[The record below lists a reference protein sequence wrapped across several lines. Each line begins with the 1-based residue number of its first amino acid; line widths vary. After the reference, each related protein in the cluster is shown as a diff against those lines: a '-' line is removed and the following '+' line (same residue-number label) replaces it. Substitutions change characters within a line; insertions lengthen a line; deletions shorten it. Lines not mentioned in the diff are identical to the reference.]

1 MTIITTR
8 RRTILAGAGATA
20 LLAQGVRA
28 QERVRMGVAIRAATH
43 GWAGGL
49 NWHAQQA
56 RGRLAAKYPNLEVV
70 LVTARDAASQ
80 ANDLEDLV
88 SVRRI
93 NALVVL
99 PFESAP
105 LTDPVREVKKSGVFI
120 TVVDR
125 GLTDPSIQ
133 DAYVAGNN
141 PQFGA
146 VAGQYFRQRFPQGGQ
161 IVVLRGIPTVIDN
174 QRVESFQKA
183 IDGSGIKVLGM
194 QYANWNRDD
203 GFKVMQ
209 DFLQRFPKID
219 AVWAQDDDIAL
230 GVIEAVRQAGREN
243 EMFIVGGAGMK
254 EMVKRVMDHDRLV
267 PVDVTYP
274 PGMIEQAMEVT
285 AAHLAD
291 KAPVEKQYIVE
302 AVLVTPENAKE
313 HYFPDSP
320 F

>member
-1 MTIITTR
+1 MR
-8 RRTILAGAGATA
+8 RRTMLAGAAASVLAPMAATA
-20 LLAQGVRA
+20 Q
-28 QERVRMGVAIRAATH
+28 QTKVRMGVSIPSATH
-43 GWAGGL
+43 GWAAGL

-56 RGRLAAKYPNLEVV
+56 QKRLQTRYPNLEVV
-70 LVTARDAASQ
+70 LVTAADATRQ

-88 SVRRI
+88 SVRKI
-93 NALVVL
+93 TGLVVL

-105 LTDPVREVKKSGVFI
+105 LTDPVREVKNAGVFI

-141 PQFGA
+141 PLFGEI
-146 VAGQYFRQRFPQGGQ
+146 AGNYFRERFPNGGQ
-161 IVVLRGIPTVIDN
+161 IVVLRGIPTVIDT
-174 QRVESFQKA
+174 QRVEAFQKA
-183 IDGSGIKVLGM
+183 IDGGGIKVLAM
-194 QYANWNRDD
+194 QFANWNRDD

-219 AVWAQDDDIAL
+219 GVWAQDDDIAI
-230 GVIEAVRQAGREN
+230 GVIEAVRQAKREN
-243 EMFIVGGAGMK
+243 EMFVVGGAGMK
-254 EMVKRVMDHDRLV
+254 EMVKRVQDRDRLV

-274 PGMIEQAMEVT
+274 PGMIEQAMELT
-285 AAHLAD
+285 AAHLMD
-291 KAPVEKQYIVE
+291 KAPLQKQYIVP
-302 AVLVTPENAKE
+302 AVLVTPENAAE

>member
-1 MTIITTR
+1 MQ
-8 RRTILAGAGATA
+8 RRTMLAGAAA
-20 LLAQGVRA
+20 SVLAHMAAIA
-28 QERVRMGVAIRAATH
+28 QPAKVRMGVSIPSATH
-43 GWAGGL
+43 GWAAGL

-56 RGRLAAKYPNLEVV
+56 QKRLEARYPNLEVV
-70 LVTARDAASQ
+70 LVAAGDATRQ

-88 SVRRI
+88 SVRKI
-93 NALVVL
+93 AALVVL

-105 LTDPVREVKKSGVFI
+105 LTDPVREVKRAGVFI

-133 DAYVAGNN
+133 DVYVAGNN
-141 PQFGA
+141 PLFGEI
-146 VAGQYFRQRFPQGGQ
+146 AGKYFRDRFPNGGQ
-161 IVVLRGIPTVIDN
+161 IVVLRGIPTVIDT

-183 IDGSGIKVLGM
+183 IDGSGIKVLAM
-194 QYANWNRDD
+194 QFANWNRDD

-219 AVWAQDDDIAL
+219 AVWAQDDDIAI
-230 GVIEAVRQAGREN
+230 GVIEAVRQAKREN

-254 EMVKRVMDHDRLV
+254 DMVKRVQDRDRLV

-274 PGMIEQAMEVT
+274 PGMIEQAMEIT
-285 AAHLAD
+285 AAHLMD
-291 KAPVEKQYIVE
+291 KTAVQQQYIVP
-302 AVLVTPENAKE
+302 AVLVTPENAGT